1 MVMYNV
7 TVAGGSYQNNSWT
20 KGHPP
25 THTHIHPVFIP
36 LATSC
41 FDMYW
46 NLKVYLLNDCT
57 ICAIR
62 MKPTSFGAGAKMT
75 TIYIEF

>member
-1 MVMYNV
+1 MFNV

-20 KGHPP
+20 
-25 THTHIHPVFIP
+25 HIHPVFTP

-46 NLKVYLLNDCT
+46 NLKVYLMNDST
-57 ICAIR
+57 ICAIW
-62 MKPTSFGAGAKMT
+62 MKPSSFGAGAKMT
-75 TIYIEF
+75 AIYIEF